1 MIYIYQKQ
9 QNEPAAVCT
18 RNSTLS
24 GTVYYLWYMY
34 HKLSGQKWYF
44 VPYRLQPAVS
54 YPPSYD
60 VFCLNIDDSIAQS
73 LTGATF
79 CGETNVH
86 LIPGEYTLEIY
97 QQNNDTTLDPNLS
110 GGLIY
115 TTLVN
120 VIGEN
125 LNIPTTYSGN
135 SDTTYI
141 IYNPNND

>member
-1 MIYIYQKQ
+1 MIYIYQGQ
-9 QNEPAAVCT
+9 QNESAAVCT
-18 RNSTLS
+18 RNSTIS
-24 GTVYYLWYMY
+24 GTIFYLWYLE

-44 VPYRLQPAVS
+44 IPFRLQPAVS

-60 VFCLNIDDSIAQS
+60 VFCLNTNDSIAQF
-73 LTGATF
+73 LTGSTS
-79 CGETNVH
+79 CGKTNVH
-86 LIPGEYTLEIY
+86 LIPGEYTLEIF
-97 QQNNDTTLDPNLS
+97 QQNSNSNLNPDLS

-120 VIGEN
+120 VVGEN

-135 SDTTYI
+135 SDSTYI

>member
-1 MIYIYQKQ
+1 MIYIYQGQ
-9 QNEPAAVCT
+9 QNEPAAVCS
-18 RNSTLS
+18 RNTTITGS
-24 GTVYYLWYMY
+24 VNYLWYMF

-44 VPYRLQPAVS
+44 IPYRLIPAVS

-60 VFCLNIDDSIAQS
+60 VFCIQVDDAIPQV
-73 LTGATF
+73 LTGATY
-79 CGETNVH
+79 CQSNVH

-97 QQNNDTTLDPNLS
+97 QQLSNSNLNPNLS
-110 GGLIY
+110 DGMIY

-135 SDTTYI
+135 SDSTYI